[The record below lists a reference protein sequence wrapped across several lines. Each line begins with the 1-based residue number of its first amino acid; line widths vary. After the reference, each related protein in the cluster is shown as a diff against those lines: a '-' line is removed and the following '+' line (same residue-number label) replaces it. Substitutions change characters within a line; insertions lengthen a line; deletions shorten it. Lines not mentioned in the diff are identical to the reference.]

1 MRRQLFAVVLG
12 LVVAPHNVVVAQSPA
27 LADMRL
33 LSVEDSATYRLYR
46 YVVANP
52 VASPGGVA
60 SVDLDVTA
68 TPGYGGFVLDGSG
81 AFYDLTSIASPVP
94 VAPFVDVGPSSP
106 SGWSSYLRRTGELHW
121 TASSRSLSHLD
132 SISPGDS
139 LTGFLV
145 RSTYLPGVRTVRVL
159 PTLQACCTQP
169 WGDEITNPNMEH
181 REPVFYAAEGLTVA
195 PRYAAQEVVL
205 TVVQSQLDAVC
216 TDPLWIDDAGLC
228 SQLSDSLDAAETRL
242 ANDDVIGARAAVGAA
257 GEIVYANREPF
268 GAIESNAEWLL
279 RLNLAQLLENLPEPS
294 VPIWA
299 APVTYAVGDE
309 VSYEGLN
316 YRCRRSHTSQ
326 SGWEPPN
333 VYALWE
339 RINTGGEW
347 APQVIYQTDD
357 EATYDGTTYR
367 VIQGHQ
373 AQVGW
378 EPPNQ
383 PALWEE
389 VN

>member
-1 MRRQLFAVVLG
+1 MG
-12 LVVAPHNVVVAQSPA
+12 L
-27 LADMRL
+27 
-33 LSVEDSATYRLYR
+33 ATVPR
-46 YVVANP
+46 YMPSEVT
-52 VASPGGVA
+52 
-60 SVDLDVTA
+60 VDL
-68 TPGYGGFVLDGSG
+68 L
-81 AFYDLTSIASPVP
+81 
-94 VAPFVDVGPSSP
+94 
-106 SGWSSYLRRTGELHW
+106 
-121 TASSRSLSHLD
+121 
-132 SISPGDS
+132 
-139 LTGFLV
+139 
-145 RSTYLPGVRTVRVL
+145 
-159 PTLQACCTQP
+159 
-169 WGDEITNPNMEH
+169 
-181 REPVFYAAEGLTVA
+181 
-195 PRYAAQEVVL
+195 
-205 TVVQSQLDAVC
+205 QSQISTVC
-216 TDPLWIDDAGLC
+216 TGPLWIDDAGLC

-242 ANDDVIGARAAVGAA
+242 ANDDFIGARAAVGAA

-294 VPIWA
+294 VPTWA

-309 VSYEGLN
+309 VSYEGLD
-316 YRCRRSHTSQ
+316 YRCRQSHTSQ